1 MLPPLFPLGAGVEWG
16 LLLGR
21 SPRESGGGGRRGQ
34 KAPPNAPPP
43 LLTKLIPPVQIPHP
57 PTPTHAGKS
66 VSWQSG
72 RKAKPNTL
80 SVPRLRRRLAPRG
93 PVCSEP
99 AGPLERGRTL
109 CLRGRQKPCSSLPYV
124 PACRVTRGKS
134 SPPGLFPQVYNEG
147 AGVTPWTFKCF
158 LAAEARREKPRV

>member
-1 MLPPLFPLGAGVEWG
+1 MPPPLFPLGAGVEWG

-21 SPRESGGGGRRGQ
+21 SPRERGGGRRQVGAENPSKCPTFLAY
-34 KAPPNAPPP
+34 KAYSPSPDPR
-43 LLTKLIPPVQIPHP
+43 HP

-99 AGPLERGRTL
+99 AGPLERGRTP
-109 CLRGRQKPCSSLPYV
+109 CLRGRQKPRSSLPYV

-134 SPPGLFPQVYNEG
+134 SPPGLSFPRCTMKEQGQPLGLSSV
-147 AGVTPWTFKCF
+147 F
-158 LAAEARREKPRV
+158 